1 MSTETHIV
9 QLRERHANLKQQ
21 IDEEIHRPEPDSM
34 RISDL
39 KKQKL
44 RIKDEIVRLEHEVAH

>member
-1 MSTETHIV
+1 MSTESHIV
-9 QLRERHANLKQQ
+9 QLREKHANLKQQ
-21 IDEEIHRPEPDSM
+21 IDVEIHRPEPDSI

-44 RIKDEIVRLEHEVAH
+44 RIKDEIARLEHETAH

>member
-1 MSTETHIV
+1 MSTESHIV
-9 QLRERHANLKQQ
+9 QLREKHATLKQQ
-21 IDEEIHRPEPDSM
+21 IDDEFHRPEPDSI

-44 RIKDEIVRLEHEVAH
+44 RIKDEIAKLESEPTH

>member
-1 MSTETHIV
+1 MSTESHIV
-9 QLRERHANLKQQ
+9 QLREKHATLKQQ
-21 IDEEIHRPEPDSM
+21 IDVENHRPEPDSI

-44 RIKDEIVRLEHEVAH
+44 RIKDEIVRLEHESTH

>member
-1 MSTETHIV
+1 MSTESHIV
-9 QLRERHANLKQQ
+9 QLREKHATLKQQ
-21 IDEEIHRPEPDSM
+21 IDDEIHRPEPNSI

-44 RIKDEIVRLEHEVAH
+44 RIKDEIVRLEHESTH